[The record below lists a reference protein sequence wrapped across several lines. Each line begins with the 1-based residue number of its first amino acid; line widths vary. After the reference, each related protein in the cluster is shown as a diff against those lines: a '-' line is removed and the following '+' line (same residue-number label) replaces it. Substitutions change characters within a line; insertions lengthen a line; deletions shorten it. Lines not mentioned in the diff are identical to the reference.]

1 MSPRGITALMLAA
14 AVAAACNDTDRDSRE
29 SARPAPSA
37 PSTQASAPATAS
49 GGVPQASAS
58 APPAS
63 TAAPEPAPGPAPEF
77 VIVAGGDVNLGRET
91 GQTILKDPNY
101 NPLLQLTPIF
111 KGADYRFV
119 NLESQLSDQGGETQ
133 SKLNRLIFT
142 GPPGGGRMLANASID
157 VVSIA
162 NNHAWDYG
170 KSAFLETLRHLE
182 EAGVG
187 FAGASAAPNQQYKP
201 HIFRA
206 KGWSVATF
214 AVTHIWNQGEISKH
228 PGQAHVAWAR
238 YDLLHN
244 AIKRAKREHDLVLV
258 SYHGGGEYIDVPLV
272 MTREFVRA
280 VMNAGVDVLIG
291 HHPHVVHGVSWY
303 DTRPAFYSLGN
314 LVFNMHK
321 DYEWTGTGF
330 LARLSFRRDAPPK
343 VHACPYHILGHTPT
357 LYDGPGKAQLE
368 RAFAQRLKQVSLT
381 VGGTSVG
388 EPAEYS
394 CMELTPPEKK
404 EPAKPKQRR
413 R

>member
-1 MSPRGITALMLAA
+1 VSLHGRLFALLLTTALTL
-14 AVAAACNDTDRDSRE
+14 ACNDADRDASE
-29 SARPAPSA
+29 SAPSA
-37 PSTQASAPATAS
+37 TIVPSASS
-49 GGVPQASAS
+49 GPPPVVSETPPPPQAPPE
-58 APPAS
+58 AP
-63 TAAPEPAPGPAPEF
+63 PGPAPEF

-91 GQTILKDPNY
+91 GQSILKDPSY
-101 NPLLQLTPIF
+101 NPLLQLSPLF

-119 NLESQLSDQGGETQ
+119 NLESQLSDQDGETQ

-142 GPPGGGRMLANASID
+142 GPPGGGRMLHDAGID

-170 KSAFLETLRHLE
+170 KSAFLETLDHLTR
-182 EAGVG
+182 AGVG
-187 FAGASAAPNQQYKP
+187 FAGASATPNQQYKP
-201 HIFRA
+201 QIFRA

-214 AVTHIWNQGEISKH
+214 AVTHIWNQGDISKH

-244 AIKRAKREHDLVLV
+244 AIKRAKREHDLVLL

-330 LARLSFRRDAPPK
+330 LARLAFRRDAPPK
-343 VHACPYHILGHTPT
+343 VHACPYYILGHTPT
-357 LYDGPGKAQLE
+357 LYAGAGKPSLE
-368 RAFAQRLKQVSLT
+368 RAFAQRLKQVSIT
-381 VGGTSVG
+381 VGGTQVG
-388 EPAEYS
+388 DPGEYS
-394 CMELTPPEKK
+394 CMELTPPEPK
-404 EPAKPKQRR
+404 PAKNKPPKKQRR
-413 R
+413 